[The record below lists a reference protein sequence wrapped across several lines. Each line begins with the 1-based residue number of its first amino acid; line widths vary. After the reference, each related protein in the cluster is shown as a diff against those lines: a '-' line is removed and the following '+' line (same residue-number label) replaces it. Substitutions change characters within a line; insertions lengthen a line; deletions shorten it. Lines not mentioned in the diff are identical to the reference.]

1 MVSNW
6 TADQLVNYKINFHQL
21 SKWTNFNFLLAGK
34 EDEQEPTYPLP
45 LRFFTQLCVGG
56 KVFFFPSPCIEWS
69 WYTDRT
75 WEVDW

>member
-34 EDEQEPTYPLP
+34 EDEQEPTYPVP
-45 LRFFTQLCVGG
+45 LT
-56 KVFFFPSPCIEWS
+56 P
-69 WYTDRT
+69 
-75 WEVDW
+75 